1 MTRRSLISQQ
11 PWVYP
16 LAMSACEAAPLG
28 AKGMTMAIT
37 DASLPVNW
45 LSRRGLLRTG
55 LAAFLAFAALGPN
68 SAVADRTMRISTGWA
83 PGAPLRCRAPRGC
96 LQRPEPPAGGAH
108 EPGRLAGTGQADE
121 QFRHPAAGHRRRASG
136 DPGHGREYR
145 SELRPRAHIRGNRSI
160 TIAPGAY
167 VISDPVHL
175 AVPPS
180 ATWRSASTCPG

>member
-68 SAVADRTMRISTGWA
+68 SAVADRDNEDQHWVGTWST
-83 PGAPLRCRAPRGC
+83 APLSRT
-96 LQRPEPPAGGAH
+96 AGVAFSDQSLRDRKST
-108 EPGRLAGTGQADE
+108 RLN
-121 QFRHPAAGHRRRASG
+121 S
-136 DPGHGREYR
+136 
-145 SELRPRAHIRGNRSI
+145 
-160 TIAPGAY
+160 
-167 VISDPVHL
+167 
-175 AVPPS
+175 
-180 ATWRSASTCPG
+180 